1 MNASLKKLLAQAF
14 VELVKAAIVGFVA
27 GASGMSAAELDEQI
41 RRAAPKGRS
50 RSRSG
55 PPVVFLQRVPKEGAR
70 S

>member
-1 MNASLKKLLAQAF
+1 MSLGNILAR
-14 VELVKAAIVGFVA
+14 L
-27 GASGMSAAELDEQI
+27 AELAEQL
-41 RRAAPKGRS
+41 RKAQGRN

>member
-1 MNASLKKLLAQAF
+1 MSLGNILARLA
-14 VELVKAAIVGFVA
+14 VEVIKALAVGYVA
-27 GASGMSAAELDEQI
+27 GATGMSPAELAEQL
-41 RRAAPKGRS
+41 RKAQGRN